1 VIRWRRKYRSWG
13 TLLVLPGL
21 LLRAFIPIG
30 FMPMIGP
37 GYSVQLVLCDS
48 YAPVLSMSSAM
59 GASADMAMDD
69 GMDMAPAGALQSTA
83 ATGHGE
89 RTSHQDHGG
98 CLFGS
103 GPTLCTLLAGA
114 VSPALD
120 QHPADRAAIAA
131 QISYFEV
138 AIRAQSARGP
148 PA

>member
-1 VIRWRRKYRSWG
+1 MIRWRRNYRSWG

-21 LLRAFIPIG
+21 LLRALIPIG

-37 GYSVQLVLCDS
+37 GYSVQLALCDS
-48 YAPVLSMSSAM
+48 YAPVLSMSSTTDV
-59 GASADMAMDD
+59 SADMAMSD
-69 GMDMAPAGALQSTA
+69 GMDMAPADALQSTA
-83 ATGHGE
+83 PTGHGG
-89 RTSHQDHGG
+89 RTPHQDHGG

-114 VSPALD
+114 VLPAFD

-138 AIRAQSARGP
+138 AVRAQSARGP